1 MPADQTKQSIEVPS
15 SAAQVKQQAISGV
28 LRTAAFTLIGRIT
41 TLIALFITGKLLP
54 REAFAVYAFCYSSS
68 AIFAGLGRGSI
79 AGLLLQKPKL
89 FHRLRR
95 PALAYSLTLNLSG
108 IFTGL
113 CIIVLSNRLFNVW
126 ECAIVGLTL
135 GVRAFLNTPITLYT
149 TQISSALAFKQLTNV
164 RIVSITLKNIT
175 SILLAFLGAGVHALS
190 VPIMMATV
198 YETITFRSIVKR
210 VAQPPQIERKPSKR
224 VLGWLIRQSKWL
236 IAVTILTA
244 CMMNVDYFV
253 VGQIGTAQQLAGYYF
268 AFQLTA
274 SVLEILISGIQT
286 VTIPVLVAL
295 KQHRQDVGQSIIRA
309 CQALNLIGLPTGFAL
324 ATIVGPAVWILW
336 GNKWIDATPCAE
348 LLALAVI
355 PRSFIALLNS
365 TLDAAGAWST
375 RTFLLTADI
384 IGTGLITWAG
394 IYSGGITYIGLYI
407 LIFSSCYS
415 IIWCFIVSRE
425 FNIQVRNL
433 IRTNTTNLAMILGAT
448 IGHLCLPFLL
458 SEETLNI
465 PFASSIWWGAMFVVQ
480 MIVLMIFERPALQ
493 MAWENT
499 EGIRRRFNLKRAV
512 EWDKVV
518 PPS

>member
-1 MPADQTKQSIEVPS
+1 MSADQPTQSIKMPS

-28 LRTAAFTLIGRIT
+28 LRTAAFTLIGRVT
-41 TLIALFITGKLLP
+41 TLIALFITGKLLT

-68 AIFAGLGRGSI
+68 ALFAGLGRGSI

-89 FHRLRR
+89 FHRLRY
-95 PALAYSLTLNLSG
+95 PALSYSVTLNLTG
-108 IFTGL
+108 ILAGL
-113 CIIVLSNRLFNVW
+113 CIIIFTNRLFNVW
-126 ECAIVGLTL
+126 ECCIVGLTL

-164 RIVSITLKNIT
+164 RIVSITLKNLA
-175 SILLAFLGAGVHALS
+175 SIILAFMGAGVHALS
-190 VPIMMATV
+190 LPIMMATI
-198 YETITFRSIVKR
+198 YETITFRSIVKK
-210 VAQPPQIERKPSKR
+210 VEQQPYTVRRPSKR
-224 VLGWLIRQSKWL
+224 VLGWVIRKSKWL

-253 VGQIGTAQQLAGYYF
+253 VGQVGTAQQLAGYYF

-295 KQHRQDVGQSIIRA
+295 KQHRQDVGLSIIRA
-309 CQALNLIGLPTGFAL
+309 CQALNVIGLPTGFAL
-324 ATIVGPAVWILW
+324 ATIVGPAVWMLW
-336 GNKWIDATPCAE
+336 GDKWLDATPCAE

-375 RTFLLTADI
+375 RTCLLTADI

-394 IYSGGITYIGLYI
+394 ISSGGITFVGLYI
-407 LIFSSCYS
+407 LIFSCGYS
-415 IIWCFIVSRE
+415 IFWCLIVSRE
-425 FNIQVRNL
+425 FNIEVRNL

-448 IGHLCLPFLL
+448 AGHLCLPLVL
-458 SEETLNI
+458 SEKLLHF
-465 PFASSIWWGAMFVVQ
+465 PFASSYWWGTMFIVQ
-480 MIVLMIFERPALQ
+480 TLVLIIFERPTLR

-499 EGIRRRFNLKRAV
+499 EGIRRRFKR
-512 EWDKVV
+512 K
-518 PPS
+518 

>member
-1 MPADQTKQSIEVPS
+1 MSADPKIPSIEAPS

-28 LRTAAFTLIGRIT
+28 LRTAAFTLIGRFT
-41 TLIALFITGKLLP
+41 TLVALFITGKLLS

-68 AIFAGLGRGSI
+68 ALFAGLGRGSI

-89 FHRLRR
+89 FNRLRK
-95 PALAYSLTLNLSG
+95 PALAYSLTLNLFG
-108 IFTGL
+108 ILTGL
-113 CIIVLSNRLFNVW
+113 CIILFSNRLFNSW
-126 ECAIVGLTL
+126 ECVAVGLTL

-164 RIVSITLKNIT
+164 RIVSITFKNVA
-175 SILLAFLGAGVHALS
+175 SIMLAFMGAGVHALS
-190 VPIMMATV
+190 LPIMMATI

-210 VAQPPQIERKPSKR
+210 VVQPRQAARMPSRR
-224 VLGWLIRQSKWL
+224 VLGWVIRRSKWL

-295 KQHRQDVGQSIIRA
+295 KQHRQDVGLSIIRA

-336 GNKWIDATPCAE
+336 GNKWLDATPCAE

-365 TLDAAGAWST
+365 TLDAAGAWPT

-394 IYSGGITYIGLYI
+394 ISSGGITYVGLYI
-407 LIFSSCYS
+407 LLFSCGYS
-415 IIWCFIVSRE
+415 IFWCFIVSKE

-448 IGHLCLPFLL
+448 AGHLCLPFIF
-458 SEETLNI
+458 SEEVLHF
-465 PFASSIWWGAMFVVQ
+465 PFASSYWWGAMFIVQ
-480 MIVLMIFERPALQ
+480 TVVLMIFERPALR

-499 EGIRRRFNLKRAV
+499 EGIRKRFKRRSGSNM
-512 EWDKVV
+512 
-518 PPS
+518 